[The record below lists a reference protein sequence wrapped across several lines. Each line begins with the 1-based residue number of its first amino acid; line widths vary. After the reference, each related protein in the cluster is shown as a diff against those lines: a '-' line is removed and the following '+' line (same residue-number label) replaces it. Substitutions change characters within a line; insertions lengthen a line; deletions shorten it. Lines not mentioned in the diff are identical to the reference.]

1 MPSGPG
7 DLRQPKSKT
16 ASLISFSVKGASS
29 KFESCKLR
37 PLQLRPSQLNG
48 EEILV
53 PYNIEK
59 KLRISST
66 ISFSVTRVFPSI
78 LTKEE
83 IILLLLRAETHLW
96 KKLEFSSPSLSQW
109 SFDFWI
115 HSLCSFTIKSNRAP
129 LQFSLSFTFSS
140 LRQLDSSSE
149 SKRVNLINQHLFLGE
164 DVTKSLLIPAF

>member
-7 DLRQPKSKT
+7 NMRQPISKT

-29 KFESCKLR
+29 KLESCKLR
-37 PLQLRPSQLNG
+37 PLQLRPSQINS

-66 ISFSVTRVFPSI
+66 ISFSVTRVFPFV

-83 IILLLLRAETHLW
+83 KILLLLRAQTHLW
-96 KKLEFSSPSLSQW
+96 KKLDLSKPVKLRLLNPQFLLFHNQIKQSPSTIF
-109 SFDFWI
+109 SFLHIF
-115 HSLCSFTIKSNRAP
+115 LVEAAR
-129 LQFSLSFTFSS
+129 
-140 LRQLDSSSE
+140 
-149 SKRVNLINQHLFLGE
+149 LF
-164 DVTKSLLIPAF
+164 K